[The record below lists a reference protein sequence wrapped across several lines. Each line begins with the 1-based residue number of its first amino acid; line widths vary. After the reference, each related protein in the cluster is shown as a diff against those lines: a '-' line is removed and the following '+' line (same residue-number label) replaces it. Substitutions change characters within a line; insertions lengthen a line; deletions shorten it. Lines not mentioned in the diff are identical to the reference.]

1 MERSKF
7 TKGLVIL
14 AVSLASGGFLLS
26 SLLGLFDLARSPVPA
41 KNPASSQH
49 AQVEAQE
56 NGFLEVLKKEPK
68 NPTALQGMETV
79 VRYYLQTG
87 NKPKTIQA
95 LEKLIAAAPQSKNSK
110 EYTKLL
116 AELKSPASP
125 SPQAK

>member
-7 TKGLVIL
+7 TKMLVVS
-14 AVSLASGGFLLS
+14 AVSLATGGFLLS
-26 SLLGLFDLARSPVPA
+26 SLLGLVDLARSPAPV
-41 KNPASSQH
+41 KNAASSQN
-49 AQVEAQE
+49 AQVAAKE

-87 NKPKTIQA
+87 DKPKTIQA
-95 LEKLIAAAPQSKNSK
+95 LEKLLAAAPEAKNAK

-116 AELKSPASP
+116 TELKNAPSP
-125 SPQAK
+125 SPKAK

>member
-7 TKGLVIL
+7 TKILVVS
-14 AVSLASGGFLLS
+14 AVSLATVGFLLS
-26 SLLGLFDLARSPVPA
+26 SLLGLVDLARSPAPV
-41 KNPASSQH
+41 KNAASSQN
-49 AQVEAQE
+49 AQVAAKE

-87 NKPKTIQA
+87 DQPKTIQA
-95 LEKLIAAAPQSKNSK
+95 LEKLIAAAPQAKNAQ

-116 AELKSPASP
+116 KELKNPASP
-125 SPQAK
+125 SPSAK